1 MREPLKISQTDDEAE
16 LLIGT
21 QRHSFQGRWISGTPW
36 ERFGLYDAYVVVHSD
51 GTVAEV
57 PAHSGELV
65 PGSTEDLTDY
75 IQDQW
80 GNLAHPT
87 APLTLEIDPTNACL
101 SRDCGTRCFSAAYR
115 RLNPKAQ
122 IDGPLIAD
130 ILTAFARE
138 GGKIVRFD
146 GGGDPLL
153 HCDIRSGA
161 LLGKAKQLGLKSA
174 LLTSGEMLTSSDLP
188 ALADSACYLRV
199 SVNACTDSTRK
210 AFHGNDY
217 SAKSIFDAV
226 ERYASLLASKRECAP
241 IGASFLLDT
250 VNFSEMLACARIC
263 RTIGIRHF
271 SVRRVLGPQAL
282 RPTFTETQLREVERL
297 LQEVSSL
304 TSPSFRVFVPWRP
317 VDEPDLAPRSG
328 SIPATQCWQST
339 FKTIIEPCT
348 SAPSF
353 RAQLCG
359 RYRGCGIGQAHQ
371 LPALFQKESPDTWVH
386 RWRDS
391 FDVYPHSRAEL
402 VRFCPSCI
410 DRGFILMVEGILN
423 AVGKKSADF
432 SLLHLKR
439 SR

>member
-1 MREPLKISQTDDEAE
+1 VKISQTDDEAE
-16 LLIGT
+16 LIIGN
-21 QRHSFQGRWISGTPW
+21 QRHRFRGQWITGTPW
-36 ERFGLYDAYVVVHSD
+36 ERFGLYNAYVVVHAD

-57 PAHSGELV
+57 TAHSGELV
-65 PGSTEDLTDY
+65 PGATEDLIDY
-75 IQDQW
+75 IKEQWSNLDQ
-80 GNLAHPT
+80 PT

-122 IDGPLIAD
+122 IDGPVIAD
-130 ILTAFARE
+130 LLTAFARE

-153 HCDIRSGA
+153 HRDVRNGA

-174 LLTSGEMLTSSDLP
+174 LLTSGELLASSDLP
-188 ALADSACYLRV
+188 ALADSDCYLRV
-199 SVNACTDSTRK
+199 SINACTDSTRK
-210 AFHGNDY
+210 AFHGNDC
-217 SAKSIFDAV
+217 SAKSVFDAV
-226 ERYASLLASKRECAP
+226 ERFAGLLANKGTCVP
-241 IGASFLLDT
+241 VGASFLLDT
-250 VNFSEMLACARIC
+250 LNFREMLDCAKIC

-271 SVRRVLGPQAL
+271 SVRRVLGPQSL
-282 RPTFTETQLREVERL
+282 RPNFTETQLREVENL
-297 LQEVSSL
+297 LEEVSSL
-304 TSPSFRVFVPWRP
+304 NAPSFRVFVPWRP

-328 SIPATQCWQST
+328 SIPAAQCWQST
-339 FKTIIEPCT
+339 FKTIIEPFASDQT
-348 SAPSF
+348 F

-359 RYRGCGIGQAHQ
+359 RYRGCGMGQALQ
-371 LPALFQKESPDTWVH
+371 LPALFQKESPVTWVH

-391 FDVYPHSRAEL
+391 FDVYPHSRGEL

-410 DRGFILMVEGILN
+410 DRGFILMIEGLLN

-439 SR
+439 SCQPR